1 LAFLPALVSFSCCD
15 KHHEQSHRG
24 EERRGEERR
33 GEERRGEERRGEERR
48 RVFDLFFQVYSIIE
62 GIQGRNSS
70 RDLKACLIAIPHS
83 VTSDQGIHSQPRKC
97 SRNYGGTFFAAFQ
110 LVFF

>member
-1 LAFLPALVSFSCCD
+1 MCD
-15 KHHEQSHRG
+15 WELRG
-24 EERRGEERR
+24 VEIGEPEVEMSYIR
-33 GEERRGEERRGEERR
+33 EERR